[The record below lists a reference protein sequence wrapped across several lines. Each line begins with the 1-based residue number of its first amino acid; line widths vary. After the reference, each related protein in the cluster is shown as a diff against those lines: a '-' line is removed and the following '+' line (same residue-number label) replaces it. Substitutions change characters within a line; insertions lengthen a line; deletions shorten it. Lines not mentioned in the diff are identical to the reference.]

1 MPQPRHNDA
10 SNYQQPSGAAVGIS
24 EWLDRLEVVVADL
37 ADPMEWNWTR
47 QGLSERDA
55 ADGVLVLMVRAG
67 LIEHRRHPSGGNIWK
82 VNGKLYG
89 RLDDITLEKFD
100 ALAV

>member
-1 MPQPRHNDA
+1 MSDCQKPLP
-10 SNYQQPSGAAVGIS
+10 GAPVIGFS
-24 EWLDRLEVVVADL
+24 DLLDRLEVVVADL

-55 ADGVLVLMVRAG
+55 ADGVLRLMVRSG
-67 LIEHRRHPSGGNIWK
+67 LIEHRRHPLGGDIWK

-89 RLDDITLEKFD
+89 RLDNITLEKFD